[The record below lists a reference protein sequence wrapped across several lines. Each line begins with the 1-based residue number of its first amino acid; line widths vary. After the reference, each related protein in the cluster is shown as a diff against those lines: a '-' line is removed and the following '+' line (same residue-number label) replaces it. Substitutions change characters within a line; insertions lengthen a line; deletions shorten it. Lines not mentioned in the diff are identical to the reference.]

1 MPRIIQNKITGLDI
15 LSYHFSV
22 YRTVCIALILVLNH
36 LPASSLEPRFH
47 GFPLDSQYRLQL
59 EENAGNVIIRVIKK
73 ERLPGG
79 PEIYTDPDTDE
90 ILEGIRY
97 EAYRDLFAMQVEVL
111 ETAPPNYLRNPGL
124 RYEITLNGLAVAPD
138 FNKKFQAT
146 AANVLDRIQSEM
158 AHVATYAVGI
168 DQDAIYYGT
177 QVALAIL
184 NESGYLPT
192 HIQETVKRSEVGQ
205 HAIQGEFLL
214 RGEQPRVVRRPAFPD
229 DRGISRETASGA
241 PRAGNLAQNY
251 TMQRQ
256 LGEERRYSGRSEHYT
271 RTYRHNRDSL
281 LPDWSDKKVHDT
293 QRWFTTEPV
302 NNRIQSDVS
311 KGIIHATPVENSE
324 MEKLEILVGPVR
336 SPLEQRGKQ
345 DRKLDDHGE
354 TRFTPA
360 TPSGSRP

>member
-1 MPRIIQNKITGLDI
+1 MH
-15 LSYHFSV
+15 LS
-22 YRTVCIALILVLNH
+22 
-36 LPASSLEPRFH
+36 ASSLEPRFH
-47 GFPLDSQYRLQL
+47 GFPLDSQFRLQL
-59 EENAGNVIIRVIKK
+59 EEYAGNVTIRVIKK

-90 ILEGIRY
+90 IIEGIRF
-97 EAYRDLFAMQVEVL
+97 EAHRDLFSMQVEVL

-146 AANVLDRIQSEM
+146 AANVLDRIQGEM

-192 HIQETVKRSEVGQ
+192 YIQETVKRSQVGQ

-214 RGEQPRVVRRPAFPD
+214 RGEQPRVVRRPSFPD
-229 DRGISRETASGA
+229 DRGISRDTATDAS
-241 PRAGNLAQNY
+241 RAGNLAQNY
-251 TMQRQ
+251 KMQLQ
-256 LGEERRYSGRSEHYT
+256 SGEERRYTGRSDHYT
-271 RTYRHNRDSL
+271 RTYRHNRDII
-281 LPDWSDKKVHDT
+281 LPDWSDKKVYDT

-302 NNRIQSDVS
+302 NNHVQPVS
-311 KGIIHATPVENSE
+311 PGVNIHATPIEISE
-324 MEKLEILVGPVR
+324 VEKLEILVGPIR
-336 SPLEQRGKQ
+336 SPLEQRGLQ
-345 DRKLDDHGE
+345 GSKLEEHAE
-354 TRFTPA
+354 TRFTPT